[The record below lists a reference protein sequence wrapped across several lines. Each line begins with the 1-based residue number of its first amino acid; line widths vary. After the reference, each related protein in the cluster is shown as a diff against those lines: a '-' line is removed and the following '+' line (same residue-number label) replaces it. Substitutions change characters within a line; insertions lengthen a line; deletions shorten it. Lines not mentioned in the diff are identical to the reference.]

1 MESIYHRL
9 GEQNLSV
16 MVDNFYHYVMEDDT
30 INHLFTTDMELVK
43 KKTNSISNRFSR
55 WTKYLRSRIWSSTYE
70 TTSYASYNH

>member
-43 KKTNSISNRFSR
+43 KKNKF
-55 WTKYLRSRIWSSTYE
+55 YF
-70 TTSYASYNH
+70 